1 MTEAPM
7 DDGVFLRVYRAEP
20 EGRPRAGVVIMHEG
34 FGMNDHIRDMC
45 ERYAGEGYL
54 ALAPALYDR
63 IEKGVEI
70 TGYTPEGQAKVRSLR
85 PQVEWDRAV
94 KDMCAVADL
103 TREAGRVGVIGYCWG
118 GSFAWLAATRCSI
131 DAAVTYYGGDIM
143 QFIDE
148 WPKCPIMGHF
158 GERDEHAPPKRRRWW
173 SRKIP
178 EHRCSCT
185 TQAMASIAT
194 SAPVTTLSRRC
205 SRRKGRLN
213 SLPPIS
219 PRRPLVQRAGSVMP
233 SRETPF
239 GPAPTSCGP

>member
-158 GERDEHAPPKRRRWW
+158 GERDEHVPP
-173 SRKIP
+173 
-178 EHRCSCT
+178 ET
-185 TQAMASIAT
+185 AAMVEQKNPG
-194 SAPVTTLSRRC
+194 APVFMYDAGHGFNCNVRTGYDAESAVLAQKRTFEFLAAN
-205 SRRKGRLN
+205 LTAA
-213 SLPPIS
+213 P
-219 PRRPLVQRAGSVMP
+219 AGSA
-233 SRETPF
+233 
-239 GPAPTSCGP
+239 GG